1 MNTINITGRLTSDLE
16 LKMTPSGV
24 SVCSFT
30 VAVKRPRSKDETDFL
45 NCTAWRQSAEYL
57 CKYGRKGNQ
66 VAVTGM
72 LTSRKW
78 EDQNGNKRTSFEI
91 VVDNA
96 ESLTRRSDNAEGN
109 LTDNMQNTS
118 QSVNFD
124 GNFKTQAGFETVSA
138 DTLEDLPF

>member
-1 MNTINITGRLTSDLE
+1 MNTISITGRLTSDLE
-16 LKMTPSGV
+16 LKMTPSSV

-57 CKYGRKGNQ
+57 CNYGRKGNL
-66 VAVTGM
+66 VAVAGM

-96 ESLTRRSDNAEGN
+96 ELLSSRSESAEGSLMGDTPN
-109 LTDNMQNTS
+109 S
-118 QSVNFD
+118 AQSENFG
-124 GNFKTQAGFETVSA
+124 GNNVGYQVVSA
-138 DTLEDLPF
+138 SIDEDLPF

>member
-1 MNTINITGRLTSDLE
+1 MNTISITGRLTSDLE

-57 CKYGRKGNQ
+57 CNYGRKGNL
-66 VAVTGM
+66 VAVAGM

-96 ESLTRRSDNAEGN
+96 ELLSSRSENAEGS
-109 LTDNMQNTS
+109 LMGNTPNS
-118 QSVNFD
+118 AQSENFG
-124 GNFKTQAGFETVSA
+124 GNNVGYQVVSA
-138 DTLEDLPF
+138 DINEDLPF

>member
-1 MNTINITGRLTSDLE
+1 MNTISITGRLTSDLE

-57 CKYGRKGNQ
+57 CNYGRKGNQ

-96 ESLTRRSDNAEGN
+96 ELLSSRSENAEGS
-109 LTDNMQNTS
+109 LMGNTPNS
-118 QSVNFD
+118 AQSENFG
-124 GNFKTQAGFETVSA
+124 GNNVGYQVVSA
-138 DTLEDLPF
+138 DINEDLPF